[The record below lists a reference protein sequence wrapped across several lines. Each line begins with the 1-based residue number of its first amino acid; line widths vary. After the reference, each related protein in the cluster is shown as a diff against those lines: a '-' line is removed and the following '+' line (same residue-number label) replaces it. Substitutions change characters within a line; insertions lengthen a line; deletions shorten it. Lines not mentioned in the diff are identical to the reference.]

1 MGRSLE
7 NKMKNRDI
15 FNCEIIESKMNG
27 IRDKINQ
34 TVLAIEGDPLCTELR
49 IMDWISYQFCSKEIE
64 KVEMI

>member
-1 MGRSLE
+1 
-7 NKMKNRDI
+7 
-15 FNCEIIESKMNG
+15 MNG